1 MIFFYLL
8 DNLQKGM
15 CKNLNVLDNMK
26 NELKKKII
34 QKNQKE
40 GHKNKNNKAINKMT
54 RAMHITLT

>member
-8 DNLQKGM
+8 DNLQKVM

-26 NELKKKII
+26 NELKKIII

-40 GHKNKNNKAINKMT
+40 GHKNRTIKQSTK
-54 RAMHITLT
+54 

>member
-26 NELKKKII
+26 NELKKKKI
-34 QKNQKE
+34 QKSQKG
-40 GHKNKNNKAINKMT
+40 GHKNRTIKQSTK
-54 RAMHITLT
+54 

>member
-26 NELKKKII
+26 NELKIYIYIYIYRRAKKEDIRTE
-34 QKNQKE
+34 Q
-40 GHKNKNNKAINKMT
+40 
-54 RAMHITLT
+54 